1 MTAGRVV
8 EASHWTNTGST
19 TEDPSVFGVGTVNE
33 PLPVTW
39 SQFQRLGQV
48 RSRLGTHVAAERTG
62 ESLLDTWWKV
72 LAGNTTQLVVVL
84 PSVQRGHHLQQ
95 KEGEV
100 EVRAAPSDQARRFAE
115 LLDDVCI
122 KARLTREQAGQLLG
136 AKRRTVQS
144 WVSGQRV
151 PRPEA
156 QERLD
161 RLRTVLE
168 PVFSWTTAD
177 VQRWMHTGGPSG
189 FDLLQQGDYSAFRER
204 IAEANSRR
212 RVVSA
217 EVRHVAGPQVRPAGD
232 ETLVGDVTLAPKDL
246 LNDWLRDTRRQAH
259 LPRRRSSD
267 WFPEGYESAPG
278 PEQDE

>member
-1 MTAGRVV
+1 MTDGRVV
-8 EASHWTNTGST
+8 EAPRWTNTGST
-19 TEDPSVFGVGTVNE
+19 IEDSTVFGAGTVNE
-33 PLPVTW
+33 PLPVKW
-39 SQFQRLGQV
+39 SQFQRLGEV
-48 RSRLGTHVAAERTG
+48 RSRLGTHVAPVRTG
-62 ESLLDTWWKV
+62 EGLLDTWWKA
-72 LAGNTTQLVVVL
+72 LGWNATQLVVVL
-84 PSVQRGHHLQQ
+84 PSGQRGHTQQ
-95 KEGEV
+95 SKQGEV
-100 EVRAAPSDQARRFAE
+100 EVRAAASVQARGFAE

-189 FDLLQQGDYSAFRER
+189 FALLQQGDYSAFRER

-232 ETLVGDVTLAPKDL
+232 ETLVRDVTLAPKDL
-246 LNDWLRDTRRQAH
+246 LNDWLRDARRQAH